1 MKVDYLDAYQKKIES
16 QHAKVFSLSF
26 SGVKPRKQADQSYER
41 YQQNQ
46 MSINWIY
53 YWISP
58 PPSTY

>member
-1 MKVDYLDAYQKKIES
+1 MPTKKKDES

-26 SGVKPRKQADQSYER
+26 SGVKHQKQADQSNER

-53 YWISP
+53 YWIYP